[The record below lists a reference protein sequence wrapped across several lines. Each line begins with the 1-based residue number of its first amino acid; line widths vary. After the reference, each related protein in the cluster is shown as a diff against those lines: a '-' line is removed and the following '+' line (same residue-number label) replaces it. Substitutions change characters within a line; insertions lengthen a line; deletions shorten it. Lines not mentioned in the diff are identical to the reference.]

1 MGFPTIKTINQISL
15 ATGNLFWREIMAVTL
30 FRDKSSIYQQL
41 FNPMRSSPLPHGFHL
56 SREQVG
62 HSESR
67 SPQLAGNWNKRENSD
82 HGDVEEEVR
91 LHELMEDIKRYIR
104 SIDVNTL

>member
-1 MGFPTIKTINQISL
+1 MS
-15 ATGNLFWREIMAVTL
+15 VTL
-30 FRDKSSIYQQL
+30 FRDGSQL
-41 FNPMRSSPLPHGFHL
+41 HEHLFSPMQSSPLSHGLHL
-56 SREQVG
+56 PREKVG

-67 SPQLAGNWNKRENSD
+67 SPQLAGNWHKRENTDHSD
-82 HGDVEEEVR
+82 REEDVR

>member
-1 MGFPTIKTINQISL
+1 MS
-15 ATGNLFWREIMAVTL
+15 VTL
-30 FRDKSSIYQQL
+30 FQDKLPMHQQL
-41 FNPMRSSPLPHGFHL
+41 LNPMRTSPLSHRFHL
-56 SREQVG
+56 AREKVG

-82 HGDVEEEVR
+82 HSDVEEDVR

>member
-1 MGFPTIKTINQISL
+1 MS
-15 ATGNLFWREIMAVTL
+15 VTQ
-30 FRDKSSIYQQL
+30 FRDKSPMAEQL
-41 FNPMRSSPLPHGFHL
+41 FNPMRSSPLSHGFHL
-56 SREQVG
+56 AREQVG

-67 SPQLAGNWNKRENSD
+67 SPQLAGNWNERENSD
-82 HGDVEEEVR
+82 HSDVEEEVR

>member
-1 MGFPTIKTINQISL
+1 MSI
-15 ATGNLFWREIMAVTL
+15 TL
-30 FRDKSSIYQQL
+30 FRDGSPMYEQL
-41 FNPMRSSPLPHGFHL
+41 FNPMRSSPLSHGFQL
-56 SREQVG
+56 SRERVD

-67 SPQLAGNWNKRENSD
+67 SPQLAGNWNKRENTDHSD
-82 HGDVEEEVR
+82 GEEDVR